1 MRSTPSSNPARGL
14 ILVALA
20 VATALG
26 PVLASSSV
34 SASAGPG
41 TQIVLTDNG
50 SLLIGHPTIFT
61 ATIEDISGNTVT
73 TGPDSSVN
81 VTFSQVSGSGAVT
94 GLGTFAAVN
103 GVATDTVTGTVV
115 GPGNFQASATLSTGL
130 TTSTPPLEDDYNAF
144 HGIGVAKSCLSTRL
158 IGQPYECQYKISNNE
173 ETAPDTL
180 TITSIV
186 DNVLAFDGTVTSS
199 NLLPSLTL
207 AFTGGAS
214 CNMGQTLC
222 TLPFGSTILSADT
235 SFYTIQPDD
244 FKNTNHKLTDT
255 ADFTWQ
261 DLCDGGSGNCATPNS
276 NLDTAPG
283 SSTVNQYKPSVS
295 TALTPSGPVLVGA
308 SVSDQATL
316 TGTSTTPTAGGTVSY
331 AVYSDSGCSSLVT
344 SLGTKTVTSGAVPV
358 SNSWTSTA
366 GNFWFQAT
374 YSGDPSNAGP
384 VSSTCSSEPLTVEGP
399 SIGITKLPAS
409 QTIVTGGMATW
420 TIVVTNTGNVPLTG
434 VNVTD
439 ALAPLCNATFT
450 GTLAVGASET
460 GYSCSLADVTSGF
473 TNVAVATGT
482 PPVGANVTNS
492 ASAAVVVDAPSIG
505 ITKLPATQS
514 VASGG
519 TATWTI
525 VVTNT
530 GNVPLTGVNVT
541 DALAPLCD
549 ATFTGTLA
557 VGASETGYS
566 CSLADVTTGFTNIA
580 VATGTPPVG
589 ANVTNSASAVVTV
602 TVSVP
607 PATKLKES
615 VNATIVNSGT
625 LVTFTYKEKNIGK
638 VGITGVTVTGS
649 SCGPATFV
657 SSSNLDS
664 TTLDPGA
671 TWIFRCKEVVTNAG
685 TATVTITDTATA
697 TGTDAVTG
705 APAPP
710 ETASASVQ
718 VRPAVAPCGLLVTVS
733 PNPLLETGQSEV
745 HAVIQVEACPSYA
758 GDTVNIDSSQLA
770 AVCTGTLSFGS
781 LQPGAIVTKN
791 GIEVILDDDGNVTV
805 DVSGTD
811 CAPGTSVIEADLTE
825 APFLTSLT
833 KLTALPP
840 NISPSGV
847 VGFPADEVE
856 TGNTTTSGNSDV
868 YAVFYIE
875 TDPVYAEQTVEI
887 NSAQLLDRCL
897 GGITWSSNQGTS
909 MGATATATL
918 DDDGNAVITFT
929 GASCAAGPSTVI
941 ADVLAGAHTTYT
953 TTYTILAPEPTP
965 S

>member
-1 MRSTPSSNPARGL
+1 
-14 ILVALA
+14 
-20 VATALG
+20 
-26 PVLASSSV
+26 
-34 SASAGPG
+34 
-41 TQIVLTDNG
+41 
-50 SLLIGHPTIFT
+50 
-61 ATIEDISGNTVT
+61 
-73 TGPDSSVN
+73 
-81 VTFSQVSGSGAVT
+81 
-94 GLGTFAAVN
+94 
-103 GVATDTVTGTVV
+103 
-115 GPGNFQASATLSTGL
+115 
-130 TTSTPPLEDDYNAF
+130 
-144 HGIGVAKSCLSTRL
+144 
-158 IGQPYECQYKISNNE
+158 
-173 ETAPDTL
+173 
-180 TITSIV
+180 
-186 DNVLAFDGTVTSS
+186 
-199 NLLPSLTL
+199 
-207 AFTGGAS
+207 
-214 CNMGQTLC
+214 
-222 TLPFGSTILSADT
+222 
-235 SFYTIQPDD
+235 
-244 FKNTNHKLTDT
+244 
-255 ADFTWQ
+255 
-261 DLCDGGSGNCATPNS
+261 
-276 NLDTAPG
+276 
-283 SSTVNQYKPSVS
+283 
-295 TALTPSGPVLVGA
+295 
-308 SVSDQATL
+308 
-316 TGTSTTPTAGGTVSY
+316 
-331 AVYSDSGCSSLVT
+331 
-344 SLGTKTVTSGAVPV
+344 
-358 SNSWTSTA
+358 
-366 GNFWFQAT
+366 
-374 YSGDPSNAGP
+374 
-384 VSSTCSSEPLTVEGP
+384 
-399 SIGITKLPAS
+399 
-409 QTIVTGGMATW
+409 
-420 TIVVTNTGNVPLTG
+420 
-434 VNVTD
+434 
-439 ALAPLCNATFT
+439 LCNATFT

-460 GYSCSLADVTSGF
+460 GYSCSLAGVTAGF

-705 APAPP
+705 GAAPP

-718 VRPAVAPCGLLVTVS
+718 VRPAVSPCGVLVTVS